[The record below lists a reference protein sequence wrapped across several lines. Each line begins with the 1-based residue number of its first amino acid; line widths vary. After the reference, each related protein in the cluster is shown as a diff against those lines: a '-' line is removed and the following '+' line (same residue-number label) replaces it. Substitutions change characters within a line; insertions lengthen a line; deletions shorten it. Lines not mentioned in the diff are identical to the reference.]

1 MSMQYYTEN
10 HPALNK
16 PIPEFRANDLKH
28 AAVKKANADQDV
40 GLVLEKHGKQFFIKE
55 VKPGSPF
62 DRMHQGYIE
71 AGQRVVKLNDENVED
86 KFTGLWQINDFIK
99 KQSEIRIHVARR

>member
-16 PIPEFRANDLKH
+16 PVPEFRANDLKN
-28 AAVKKANADQDV
+28 ASVKKSNKDTDV
-40 GLVLEKHGKQFFIKE
+40 GLVMEKRGKQWFIKE

-62 DRMHQGYIE
+62 DRMHAGYIE
-71 AGQRVVKLNDENVED
+71 AGQRLVKLNGEDVEEN
-86 KFTGLWQINDFIK
+86 FTGMWEINNYIK
-99 KQSEIRIHVARR
+99 KQDEIRVHVARR